1 MDPEQRQQWQ
11 QTANRMTV
19 FCLISLVLGA
29 YIIWVNGGQGA
40 LDLASAALPLA
51 VVGVVHLVG
60 GSIAIYNARRTRDP
74 VKNIPVYGYFLLS
87 LSLVGWLFL
96 KSGSGS

>member
-29 YIIWVNGGQGA
+29 YIIWVNGSRTT
-40 LDLASAALPLA
+40 LDMASAALPLA

-60 GSIAIYNARRTRDP
+60 GSLAIYNARRTRDFIR
-74 VKNIPVYGYFLLS
+74 NIPVYGYFLLS
-87 LSLVGWLFL
+87 LTLIGWLFF

>member
-29 YIIWVNGGQGA
+29 YIIWVNGSRTA
-40 LDLASAALPLA
+40 LDATATMLPLA
-51 VVGVVHLVG
+51 VVGVVHLLG
-60 GSIAIYNARRTRDP
+60 GSIAIYSARRTG
-74 VKNIPVYGYFLLS
+74 NILRNLPVYGYFLLAAV
-87 LSLVGWLFL
+87 LAGWLITT
-96 KSGSGS
+96 GVR